1 MIFPYL
7 KSIIFLDN
15 FLVPN
20 LIFICKYEF
29 FRKILKKPVL
39 ESRYNNHNFLKDI
52 YSSTDT
58 YWDRKLVSTRHGRF
72 VFSLFRSFVCYGF
85 FCFLF
90 CKMLRNVFLKVCFY
104 FCSMEWIIIIFFGMV
119 QNGIPGVFC
128 SAEQPEFRR
137 N

>member
-58 YWDRKLVSTRHGRF
+58 YWDRKL
-72 VFSLFRSFVCYGF
+72 L
-85 FCFLF
+85 
-90 CKMLRNVFLKVCFY
+90 
-104 FCSMEWIIIIFFGMV
+104 
-119 QNGIPGVFC
+119 
-128 SAEQPEFRR
+128 
-137 N
+137 